1 MKRLLAALLLL
12 ASPALAETSILTGHP
27 ATTSLAT
34 ALTKGSEIKIVSV
47 VPPSIP
53 MPRQRAF
60 LEKRGADVLDAAA
73 LKGTAVITLRSAWA
87 EDPLYPLA
95 RRANIRLIEI
105 DATRP
110 IDEALP
116 GLPRGPYPWMGPIN
130 LTRMADML
138 ANDLRR
144 LVPEAKP
151 AIDANNQALKQG
163 ILAKLTTAETALLEA
178 PSLATLAFGDR
189 FQALATDLGLE
200 MTVEPERDDSTWTPE
215 ILAALKKKLV
225 AGQFAVA
232 LHARPLAPAVAS
244 LLTEAKV
251 KPLLIETGESGT
263 WADPVGR
270 VDSLLTLLVKTYTA
284 P

>member
-27 ATTSLAT
+27 AITSLAT
-34 ALTKGSEIKIVSV
+34 ALTKGSEIKITSV
-47 VPPSIP
+47 VPASIP

-73 LKGTAVITLRSAWA
+73 LKGTAVISLRSAWA

-105 DATRP
+105 DAARP

-130 LTRMADML
+130 LTRMADIL
-138 ANDLRR
+138 AGDLRR
-144 LVPEAKP
+144 LVPDAKP
-151 AIDANNQALKQG
+151 IIDANNQALKQG
-163 ILAKLTTAETALLEA
+163 ILAKLTAAETALLEA

-189 FQALATDLGLE
+189 FQALATDLSLE
-200 MTVEPERDDSTWTPE
+200 LTVEPERDDSAWTPE
-215 ILAALKKKLV
+215 TLEALKKRL
-225 AGQFAVA
+225 ASGQFAVA
-232 LHARPLAPAVAS
+232 LHARALPPPVIG
-244 LLTEAKV
+244 LLSEAKV
-251 KPLLIETGESGT
+251 KPLLIDTGDAGT
-263 WADPVGR
+263 WAAPVTR
-270 VDSLLTLLVKTYTA
+270 VDGLLSLLVKTYTA

>member
-47 VPPSIP
+47 VPATIP

-73 LKGTAVITLRSAWA
+73 LTGTAVITLRSAWA

-105 DATRP
+105 DAARP
-110 IDEALP
+110 VDEALP

-130 LTRMADML
+130 LTRMADIL
-138 ANDLRR
+138 AGDLRR
-144 LVPEAKP
+144 LVPDAKP
-151 AIDANNQALKQG
+151 VIDANNQALKLA
-163 ILAKLTTAETALLEA
+163 ILAKLTAAETALLDA
-178 PSLATLAFGDR
+178 PSLATLGFGDR

-200 MTVEPERDDSTWTPE
+200 MTVEAERDDAAWSPE
-215 ILAALKKKLV
+215 ALATLKKKL
-225 AGQFAVA
+225 ATGQFAVA
-232 LHARPLAPAVAS
+232 LHARPLPPAVAA
-244 LLTEAKV
+244 LLSEAKV
-251 KPLLIETGESGT
+251 SALAIDTGEVGT

-270 VDSLLTLLVKTYTA
+270 VDSLLTLLVKTYTT